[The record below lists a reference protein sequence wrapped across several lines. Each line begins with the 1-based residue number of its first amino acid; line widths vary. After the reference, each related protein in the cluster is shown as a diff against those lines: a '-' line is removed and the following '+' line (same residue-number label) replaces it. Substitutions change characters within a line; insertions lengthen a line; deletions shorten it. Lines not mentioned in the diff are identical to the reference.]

1 MVAHERTASNSTWH
15 VEEALEKPVEIAREY
30 PLSSMLVV
38 FGVGL
43 GVGVLLSQ
51 VVAGPLAHLME
62 PEPTMTER
70 LGRQMLDYLSSTL
83 PASIAKQ
90 LPR

>member
-1 MVAHERTASNSTWH
+1 MIAHERATSNSSWH
-15 VEEALEKPVEIAREY
+15 MDEALEKPAALAREY

-43 GVGVLLSQ
+43 GVGVVLGQCL
-51 VVAGPLAHLME
+51 ADPLNRMMQ

-70 LGRQMLDYLSSTL
+70 LGRQMLDYLSGAL
-83 PASIAKQ
+83 PESLARQ